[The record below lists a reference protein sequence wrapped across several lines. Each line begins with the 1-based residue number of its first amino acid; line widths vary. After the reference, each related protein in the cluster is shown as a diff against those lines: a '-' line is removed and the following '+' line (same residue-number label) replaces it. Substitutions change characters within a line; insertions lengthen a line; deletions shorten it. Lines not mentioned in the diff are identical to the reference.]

1 MPYYSV
7 VVDPGP
13 DALGYTAWALSLPEC
28 RVQGDTVAAA
38 IATVRPAIES
48 RLQRL
53 ADEGHPPPADVA
65 PLIVSVEVAV
75 PSSRRR
81 SRLD

>member
-7 VVDPGP
+7 VVDPAP
-13 DALGYTAWALSLPEC
+13 DALGYTAWAPSLPDC
-28 RVQGDTVAAA
+28 RVQGDTVEAA

-53 ADEGHPPPADVA
+53 ADEGHLPPADVA
-65 PLIVSVEVAV
+65 PLIISVEVAA
-75 PSSRRR
+75 PSVRR
-81 SRLD
+81 SLLD